1 MKNWPKDFRLKYHKK
16 GNEMKDYFYLSL
28 ENRQDAVNQLKLIAS
43 TMEVDSFSIEQFDPY
58 CQPNRWNE
66 IE

>member
-16 GNEMKDYFYLSL
+16 GNKMEDYFYLSL
-28 ENRQDAVNQLKLIAS
+28 EDKKEAVNQLKLIAS